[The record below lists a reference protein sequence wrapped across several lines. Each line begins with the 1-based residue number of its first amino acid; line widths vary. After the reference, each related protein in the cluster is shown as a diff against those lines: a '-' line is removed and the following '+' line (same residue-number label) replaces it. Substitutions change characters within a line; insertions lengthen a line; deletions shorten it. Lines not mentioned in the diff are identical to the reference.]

1 MLEMEDSCW
10 KRQVPGGMCEVVRW
24 KESLDPE
31 WLCRC
36 AVIRI
41 FCKFSRQWDV
51 KSDSLR
57 FSLGLRGEDELEN
70 HQIQRPEVLPENNKD
85 LFTSKVSRPL
95 KVKSNTQC
103 RIQW

>member
-1 MLEMEDSCW
+1 MLEMEDACW

-57 FSLGLRGEDELEN
+57 FSLGLRGETNLKTIRSSDLKFCQKIIRISS
-70 HQIQRPEVLPENNKD
+70 HQ
-85 LFTSKVSRPL
+85 
-95 KVKSNTQC
+95 KSLGH
-103 RIQW
+103 

>member
-1 MLEMEDSCW
+1 MLEMEDACW

-41 FCKFSRQWDV
+41 FCKFMSVVNGTSKVIHYVYLW
-51 KSDSLR
+51 
-57 FSLGLRGEDELEN
+57 GDELEN
-70 HQIQRPEVLPENNKD
+70 HQIQQPKVLPENNKD

-95 KVKSNTQC
+95 KVKSNTRC